1 MAVDRRTVRF
11 GLLITVSM
19 IMLTLLG
26 TRLWFLQGLE
36 QAKYQA
42 VVSKSKTKTER
53 LAPERGRIFDTKGR
67 ILADNRH
74 FRSLTVEWSVLKKR
88 SNRDA
93 MFRRLAPVFGVTEKQ
108 LQQRYDPC
116 YGLPSVPK
124 CTKRNPYSTLV
135 PMPLIDN
142 VSESQINFVL
152 ERKEDFPG
160 VDVTQ
165 QWERVYYFSPL
176 ASHIVGFMGA
186 ITKETKDAYVAKGYN
201 LDERVGQFG
210 VELSMEDRLH
220 GKWGSRTV
228 EVDALGNVTKVI
240 EETPAVAGDDIQLTI
255 DLSIQQ
261 YADQALDTQLHR
273 RRNLPYTGSRTGA
286 PPNPY
291 DKKTGHRVYTYKGI
305 DGKTYDYPPFVPFKA
320 PAGAIVVEN
329 YTNGEIIA
337 MASYPTFDNRW
348 FSSAVSSDKLAQIF
362 PTKDPK
368 TGGKLDPDKSTLV
381 NRAVQGNY
389 NLGSSIKPF
398 IAWSALDI
406 GLITASTWYNDT
418 GTYKLRTADVTA
430 CENGAKCEFKN
441 AISKATRKPAVYG
454 PLRVND
460 ALAVSSDAFFY
471 NIGEDFY
478 NLNTEHTLLK
488 SQLTQFGFGV
498 KSGIELPFEWG
509 GRIPDNQVKKDLVAR
524 GVLAKNEVP
533 RLVVGDNVQA
543 AIGQGLMAATPLQ
556 LVNAY
561 ATLAN
566 GGNRMT
572 PTIIKKIY
580 APGVPDKGAAVA
592 DLALGR
598 VIQDNTRGTVHN
610 VLAMPPDVRDPII
623 NGLHRVITGPGANG
637 HGTTGELLFK
647 GFRVRN
653 LHGKTGTVQGA
664 ASLPWNDSSAFGSF
678 VLDPDKPYAV
688 VAYLE
693 KSGYG
698 AQAAG
703 PVVKCMY
710 SALYGMV
717 SLSPVHVSDP
727 LDITST
733 TPAPTM
739 RLPSTNCLNAGGLT
753 IRD

>member
-1 MAVDRRTVRF
+1 MAIDRRTARF
-11 GLLITVSM
+11 GLLITVSLVL
-19 IMLTLLG
+19 LTLIG

-42 VVSKSKTKTER
+42 KVSKAKTKTER
-53 LAPERGRIFDTKGR
+53 LAPERGRIFDAKGR

-74 FRSLTVEWSVLKKR
+74 YRTLTVDWSVLRRK

-108 LQQRYDPC
+108 LQQRFDPC
-116 YGLPSVPK
+116 YGLPAVPK
-124 CTKRNPYSTLV
+124 CTKKNPYSPLV

-152 ERKEDFPG
+152 EREEDFPG
-160 VDVTQ
+160 VDVVQ

-186 ITKETKDAYVAKGYN
+186 ITKETKQQYLAKGYN

-210 VELSMEDRLH
+210 IELSMEDRLH

-228 EVDALGNVTKVI
+228 EVDALGNVTRVI
-240 EETPAVAGDDIQLTI
+240 EEHPAVAGDDIQLTI
-255 DLSIQQ
+255 DMSIQQ
-261 YADQALDTQLHR
+261 YAEQALDTQLYR
-273 RRNLPYTGSRTGA
+273 RRNLPYTGNRTGA

-291 DKKTGHRVYTYKGI
+291 DKKTGRRVYTYTGI

-320 PAGAIVVEN
+320 PAGAVVVEN

-337 MASYPTFDNRW
+337 MASYPSFDNRW
-348 FSSAVSSDKLAQIF
+348 FSSAVSTDKLAQIF
-362 PTKDPK
+362 PSK
-368 TGGKLDPDKSTLV
+368 GENGEKLDPDKSTLV

-430 CENGAKCEFKN
+430 CEQGAKCEFKN
-441 AISKATRKPAVYG
+441 ATSRATNKPAVYG

-471 NIGEDFY
+471 NLGEDFY
-478 NLNTEHTLLK
+478 NLNADHTLLK
-488 SQLTQFGFGV
+488 SQLQQFGFGV
-498 KSGIELPFEWG
+498 KSGIELPFEWA
-509 GRIPDNQVKKDLVAR
+509 GRIPDNQVKKDLVER

-533 RLVVGDNVQA
+533 RLVVGDNVQV

-566 GGNRMT
+566 GGKRMT
-572 PTIIKKIY
+572 PTIVKNIY

-598 VIQDNTRGTVHN
+598 VIQTNDAGKVNN
-610 VLAMPPDVRDPII
+610 LLAMPPDVRDPIV
-623 NGLHRVITGPGANG
+623 NGLHRVIYGPGANG
-637 HGTTGELLFK
+637 HGTTGELLFR
-647 GFRVRN
+647 GFRVQG

-678 VLDPDKPYAV
+678 VDDPQKPYAV

-710 SALYGMV
+710 AALYNQV
-717 SLSPVHVSDP
+717 SLAPVRVSDP

-733 TPAPTM
+733 VPAATQ
-739 RLPSTNCLNAGGLT
+739 RLPATACLNAGGLT
-753 IRD
+753 VRD